1 MKEIRFI
8 NEARIEFLAAVTYD
22 EQMERGLGVRF
33 RNAVEAA
40 SALAARLPN
49 AGSQWKHGTHRVFT
63 KKRTLSSSLR
73 SRISDGDQS
82 IGMVGGAA
90 VSDVGYFVAGKN
102 SNLTPY
108 QCTFKRLQ
116 MRQEVTDATSRTL
129 TYQIGPRSAPVL
141 VFRVLNNANEAT
153 P

>member
-8 NEARIEFLAAVTYD
+8 EEARIEFHAAVTYD

-40 SALAARLPN
+40 SALAARLSN
-49 AGSQWKHGTHRVFT
+49 AGSQWKHGTRRVFT

-90 VSDVGYFVAGKN
+90 VSDVGYFVAGKY

-108 QCTFKRLQ
+108 HY
-116 MRQEVTDATSRTL
+116 VAHL
-129 TYQIGPRSAPVL
+129 T
-141 VFRVLNNANEAT
+141 EAACQQSG
-153 P
+153 

>member
-49 AGSQWKHGTHRVFT
+49 AGSQWKHGTRPMFT
-63 KKRTLSSSLR
+63 KKRTLSLSLP
-73 SRISDGDQS
+73 QS
-82 IGMVGGAA
+82 IGMVGGAG
-90 VSDVGYFVAGKN
+90 VSDVGYFVAGKY

-108 QCTFKRLQ
+108 HF
-116 MRQEVTDATSRTL
+116 S
-129 TYQIGPRSAPVL
+129 
-141 VFRVLNNANEAT
+141 
-153 P
+153 